1 MKMHPEGEWIKDY
14 NKTELYMLFLW
25 NCSMIFEEAIRKL
38 EKDGLGA
45 HESFNVMCRLQQN
58 SYSEKQ
64 NDSCFW
70 RNKTAL
76 KLRKW

>member
-1 MKMHPEGEWIKDY
+1 
-14 NKTELYMLFLW
+14 
-25 NCSMIFEEAIRKL
+25 MIFEEAIRKL

-45 HESFNVMCRLQQN
+45 HESFNVMCGLQQN

-64 NDSCFW
+64 NDSFFFW